1 MLMRRKHS
9 LDRLLALNASGD
21 LTGSFG
27 TSLSVLERRDA
38 ARRRGIARSFFV
50 NGKAVGTIWMI
61 AHRNHRKFDA
71 EDQRLLESMGRFA
84 SAAYQTVESIEEF
97 KSEVAADEKAETE
110 LHEFGGLERQVRLRT
125 KELEHRGD
133 AFAKARWELAHVTRV
148 CLRRATVP
156 CRQCWDDVF
165 NQSQESGVA
174 CAGASAKLLPS
185 LQRWNASRLSDLMV
199 MIDIFVGGTG
209 GWVVGRGARQL
220 RRHHLT
226 RAIRGNCLA

>member
-9 LDRLLALNASGD
+9 LDRRLALNASGD

-71 EDQRLLESMGRFA
+71 EDHRLLERMGRFA
-84 SAAYQTVESIEEF
+84 SAAYQTVESIEEL
-97 KSEVAADEKAETE
+97 KSEVAAGEKAETE
-110 LHEFGGLERQVRLRT
+110 LCELTGGLERQVRLRT

-133 AFAKARWELAHVTRV
+133 AFAKPRWELAHVTRV
-148 CLRRATVP
+148 CLRKATVL
-156 CRQCWDDVF
+156 CRQSWDDVF
-165 NQSQESGVA
+165 NQS
-174 CAGASAKLLPS
+174 
-185 LQRWNASRLSDLMV
+185 
-199 MIDIFVGGTG
+199 
-209 GWVVGRGARQL
+209 
-220 RRHHLT
+220 
-226 RAIRGNCLA
+226 